1 MPKQT
6 GITRY
11 ECDRC
16 GRVAHLAEGAPE
28 AGDWR
33 EVRRVTADGVDN
45 SRLFCKE
52 CAAEYRKAAAEQDA
66 AFNAFILK
74 GKEGYHG

>member
-1 MPKQT
+1 MARTT

-16 GRVAHLAEGAPE
+16 GKAAHLAPGAPE

-33 EVRRVTADGVDN
+33 DARRYTADGVEN
-45 SRLFCKE
+45 ARLLCSG
-52 CAAEYRKAAAEQDA
+52 CAAAYRKMAEAQDA
-66 AFNAFILK
+66 EFAAFMRREAR
-74 GKEGYHG
+74 

>member
-16 GRVAHLAEGAPE
+16 GRAEHLAQGAPE

-45 SRLFCKE
+45 ARLLCKE
-52 CAAEYRKAAAEQDA
+52 CADEYRKLAVEQDA
-66 AFNAFILK
+66 AFNAFVAK
-74 GKEGYHG
+74 GRGGGA